1 MSSGSQT
8 PPCFVDT
15 NVWLYAFIPSQDP
28 DKSDQAKAIIRHSDI
43 IVSSQVIN
51 EICVNLIKKAQFDE
65 PAIQRLINSFYNR
78 YNVTIVDKTTLLKAS
93 ELRERLQLS
102 FWDSSIVS
110 SALLGGAE
118 ILYSEDM
125 ADGLLVENRL
135 RIVNPFS
142 VK

>member
-8 PPCFVDT
+8 CFIDT
-15 NVWLYAFIPSQDP
+15 NIWLYAFIPSQDAS
-28 DKSDQAKAIIRHSDI
+28 KSAKAKDIIRQGDI
-43 IVSSQVIN
+43 IVSSQIIN

-65 PAIQRLINSFYNR
+65 PAIQRLIDSFYSR

-102 FWDSSIVS
+102 FWDSLIVS
-110 SALLGGAE
+110 SALLARAE
-118 ILYSEDM
+118 ILYTEDL

-135 RIVNPFS
+135 RVSNP
-142 VK
+142 VKP